1 MLNRKLRMGMIGGGS
16 DAFIGAIHRLAFNM
30 DGMVEMCCGALSINP
45 EIAVASG
52 RSLFLSEDRIYTSYE
67 EMIIKESRLPEDKRI
82 DFVSIVTPNF
92 AHFAPAMMAL
102 EHGFN
107 VVIEKPI
114 TFTLDEAKQLQARV
128 AETGLLLCLTH
139 TYSGYPMVKQVRAMI
154 QAGSLGAIRKVW
166 VEYPQGWLSRLSER
180 EGNAQAAWRTDPKR
194 SGKAGSMGDIGT
206 HAAHLA
212 EYASGLQI
220 TSLCADLNI
229 MVEGRMLDDDGNVL
243 LKFNNGAAGVL
254 MASQVAAG
262 EENALRLRIYGEKGG
277 IEWNQMEPNTLLV
290 KWLDAPAQILRAG
303 SNYTQ
308 TLSTFAT
315 KNCRTPGGHP
325 EGYLEAFANIY
336 KNFAQT
342 LAARLSG
349 TIPTAEMLDF
359 PGVEDG
365 IRGMAFI
372 DNVVASSQSNEK
384 WWPHHV

>member
-1 MLNRKLRMGMIGGGS
+1 MLNRKLRMGMVGGGK

-30 DGMVEMCCGALSINP
+30 DGLVEICCGALSINP
-45 EIAVASG
+45 DVARASG
-52 RSLFLSEDRIYTSYE
+52 KELFLPEDRTYLTYD
-67 EMIIKESRLPEDKRI
+67 EMIVAESKMPADKRI
-82 DFVSIVTPNF
+82 DFVTIVTPNF

-102 EHGFN
+102 EYGFN

-114 TFTLDEAKQLQARV
+114 TFSLDEAKQLKQKV
-128 AETGLLLCLTH
+128 EETGLLLCLTH
-139 TYSGYPMVKQVRAMI
+139 TYSGYPMVKQAKAMVKDNV
-154 QAGSLGAIRKVW
+154 LGKIRKVW
-166 VEYPQGWLSRLSER
+166 VEYPQGWLSKLSER

-212 EYASGLQI
+212 EYVTGLHI
-220 TSLCADLNI
+220 THLCADLNI

-243 LKFNNGAAGVL
+243 LKFDNGAAGLL

-262 EENALRLRIYGEKGG
+262 EENALRIRVYGELGG
-277 IEWNQMEPNTLLV
+277 IEWNQMEPNTLIA

-303 SNYTQ
+303 SNYTNV
-308 TLSTFAT
+308 LSSFAT

-342 LAARLSG
+342 LMCKIEG
-349 TIPTAEMLDF
+349 TEPAEEMLDF
-359 PGVEDG
+359 PGVDDG
-365 IRGMAFI
+365 VRGMAFI
-372 DNVVASSQSNEK
+372 DNVVASSQSDTK
-384 WWPHHV
+384 WWKYEM